1 MDKFN
6 YKIGC
11 NLRLYNIVSDLTG
24 WTFSFGFFFFFFY
37 FFKEFQPIASAPD
50 YYQTKTPNDFCC
62 KQWLNLRSFI
72 QQLKTLLI
80 QLIET
85 HFLVLDSC
93 LLS

>member
-6 YKIGC
+6 YKISYS
-11 NLRLYNIVSDLTG
+11 LRLYNIVSDLTG
-24 WTFSFGFFFFFFY
+24 WTFSFGFFFSL
-37 FFKEFQPIASAPD
+37 FFKEFQPIASTPD
-50 YYQTKTPNDFCC
+50 YYQTKIPNDFCC
-62 KQWLNLRSFI
+62 KQWLNLRSLI